1 MEQKGRSQELYADVN
16 AVSRQRCLAMELSH
30 QGTIP
35 FLSGKREVG
44 SIHAMLIIF
53 CIALGVAIP
62 NIFFRRMI
70 IPKHEQMLMDLL
82 SERK

>member
-1 MEQKGRSQELYADVN
+1 M
-16 AVSRQRCLAMELSH
+16 
-30 QGTIP
+30 I
-35 FLSGKREVG
+35 
-44 SIHAMLIIF
+44 IHAMLIIF